1 MQKSEES
8 EEIYSVQLELQRQSD
23 HQRQKISSSA
33 SPFSTMSAVPIVRFP
48 IFPFIRFTAVAIAVM
63 MLYWTFHFRGGMTLF
78 SENKPLIF
86 NVHPVLMLIGYLLL
100 SGEAMLVYQT
110 MAGTKN
116 FKKSMHLSIQFIA
129 LFLGL
134 VGLWAVIKFHNEKG
148 VDKFYSFHSWLGL
161 TCLFL
166 FAIQWALGFV
176 TFWYPGG
183 SRNSRASLLPWHV
196 FLGVYIYVLSVATAV
211 SGLLEKATFLQGSS
225 IITRYS
231 TEAMLINS
239 IGIFLV
245 ILGGLVVLAV
255 IAPTTKNDVHRNGAD

>member
-1 MQKSEES
+1 
-8 EEIYSVQLELQRQSD
+8 
-23 HQRQKISSSA
+23 
-33 SPFSTMSAVPIVRFP
+33 
-48 IFPFIRFTAVAIAVM
+48 
-63 MLYWTFHFRGGMTLF
+63 
-78 SENKPLIF
+78 
-86 NVHPVLMLIGYLLL
+86 
-100 SGEAMLVYQT
+100 
-110 MAGTKN
+110 
-116 FKKSMHLSIQFIA
+116 MHLSIQFIA

-148 VDKFYSFHSWLGL
+148 VDKFYSLHSWLGL

-166 FAIQWALGFV
+166 FAIQVSFLSILISITISVHSCLFVNFACFMQWALGFV

-255 IAPTTKNDVHRNGAD
+255 ITPTTKNDVHRNGAD